1 MLDTWRE
8 GSFGKPGAWRG
19 TGPRPTGKSRRA
31 EESSEE
37 TGAWR
42 GTGPRPTGKLARAV
56 EDISLWRYREAL
68 PIPDEAD
75 IVTLGEGMTPLIR
88 LDAAADSG
96 HYVKLDYL
104 CPTGSY
110 KDRGASVLLTHL
122 KALGVE
128 EVVED
133 SSGNAGAAIAAYSAR
148 AGIRCTIYCP
158 ASTSKGKLAQI
169 AAYGAELK
177 LVEGNR
183 MATTEAVKDAAK
195 NVCYASH
202 NWHPFFLEGTK
213 TLAFEIVEQ
222 LGGDAPAHVICP
234 VGFGSIYLGLFIG
247 FRALCEAGV
256 IECVPR
262 LLGVQAAACCPIY
275 NAYRDMEQGEGQAL
289 APRVTRA
296 VSFPVARGP
305 VPRDRSCAPDP
316 SEGQAPALRNKGGVS
331 RMRQTNPTLAE
342 GITAELPVRGQM
354 ILDAIHYTNGA
365 FTIVDDAEI
374 QAGLEML
381 ATRGIYV
388 EPTSAVVVKGYE
400 KFRAAGIIGEDETT
414 VSVLTGIG
422 LKAKPINT
430 L

>member
-1 MLDTWRE
+1 MLE
-8 GSFGKPGAWRG
+8 AWRG
-19 TGPRPTGKSRRA
+19 TAEGKFPRPTV
-31 EESSEE
+31 
-37 TGAWR
+37 
-42 GTGPRPTGKLARAV
+42 KLEHAV
-56 EDISLWRYREAL
+56 EKLSLWRYREAL
-68 PIPDEAD
+68 PIPDDAD
-75 IVTLGEGMTPLIR
+75 IVTLGEGMTPLIP
-88 LDAAADSG
+88 LNAAADSE

-128 EVVED
+128 AVVED

-169 AAYGAELK
+169 AAYGAELR

-183 MATTEAVKDAAK
+183 TATTGAVKDAAK
-195 NVCYASH
+195 TVCYASH

-222 LGGDAPAHVICP
+222 LGGDVPAHVICP

-247 FRALCEAGV
+247 FRELREAGV
-256 IECVPR
+256 IRRVPR
-262 LLGVQAAACCPIY
+262 LLGVQPAVCCPIY
-275 NAYRDMEQGEGQAL
+275 NAYRKGESSGGQAPAQQNKREGKPGEGQAL
-289 APRVTRA
+289 AL
-296 VSFPVARGP
+296 
-305 VPRDRSCAPDP
+305 
-316 SEGQAPALRNKGGVS
+316 ENKGVVS
-331 RMRQTNPTLAE
+331 RMAQTGTTLAE
-342 GITAELPVRGQM
+342 GITAELPVRAQM

-365 FTIVDDAEI
+365 FTIVDDAAI
-374 QAGLEML
+374 RASLGTL

-400 KFRAAGIIGEDETT
+400 KFRDAGIIGAGEAT
-414 VSVLTGIG
+414 VSILTGIG
-422 LKAKPINT
+422 LKTKPVRTNAERT
-430 L
+430 R

>member
-1 MLDTWRE
+1 MLDT
-8 GSFGKPGAWRG
+8 WRG
-19 TGPRPTGKSRRA
+19 TGPRPA
-31 EESSEE
+31 V
-37 TGAWR
+37 
-42 GTGPRPTGKLARAV
+42 KLRCAA

-68 PIPDEAD
+68 PIPDDAD
-75 IVTLGEGMTPLIR
+75 IVTLGEGMTPLIL

-122 KALGVE
+122 KALGVKK
-128 EVVED
+128 VVED

-169 AAYGAELK
+169 AAYGAALE

-195 NVCYASH
+195 DTCYASH

-247 FRALCEAGV
+247 FRELREAGV
-256 IECVPR
+256 IKRVPR
-262 LLGVQAAACCPIY
+262 LLGVQSAVCCPIY
-275 NAYRDMEQGEGQAL
+275 NAYQDMEHGEGQAL
-289 APRVTRA
+289 ALRN
-296 VSFPVARGP
+296 SAR
-305 VPRDRSCAPDP
+305 RD
-316 SEGQAPALRNKGGVS
+316 EGQGSALRNKGVVS
-331 RMRQTNPTLAE
+331 RMAQTGSTLAE
-342 GITAELPVRGQM
+342 GITAELPIRGQM

-365 FTIVDDAEI
+365 FTAVDEADI
-374 QAGLEML
+374 QAGLETL
-381 ATRGIYV
+381 AARGIYV
-388 EPTSAVVVKGYE
+388 EPTSAVVIKGYE
-400 KFRAAGIIGEDETT
+400 KFREAGIIGAGEAT
-414 VSVLTGIG
+414 VSILTGIG
-422 LKAKPINT
+422 LKTKPIHT
-430 L
+430 S

>member
-1 MLDTWRE
+1 MLE
-8 GSFGKPGAWRG
+8 AWRG
-19 TGPRPTGKSRRA
+19 TDGGKFPRPTV
-31 EESSEE
+31 
-37 TGAWR
+37 
-42 GTGPRPTGKLARAV
+42 KLERAV
-56 EDISLWRYREAL
+56 EKLSLWRYREAL
-68 PIPDEAD
+68 PIPDDAD
-75 IVTLGEGMTPLIR
+75 IVTLGEGMTPLIP
-88 LDAAADSG
+88 LNAAADSE

-169 AAYGAELK
+169 AAYGAELR

-183 MATTEAVKDAAK
+183 TATTGAVKAAAK
-195 NVCYASH
+195 TVCYASH

-222 LGGDAPAHVICP
+222 LGGDVPAHVICP

-247 FRALCEAGV
+247 FRELREAGV
-256 IECVPR
+256 IERVPR
-262 LLGVQAAACCPIY
+262 LLGVQPAVCCPIY
-275 NAYRDMEQGEGQAL
+275 NAYRKGEPSGGQAPAQQNKRDGKLGEGQAL
-289 APRVTRA
+289 AL
-296 VSFPVARGP
+296 
-305 VPRDRSCAPDP
+305 
-316 SEGQAPALRNKGGVS
+316 ENKGVVS
-331 RMRQTNPTLAE
+331 RMAQTGTTLAE
-342 GITAELPVRGQM
+342 GITAELPVRAQM

-365 FTIVDDAEI
+365 FTIVDDAAI
-374 QAGLEML
+374 RASLETL

-400 KFRAAGIIGEDETT
+400 KFRDAGIIGAGEAT
-414 VSVLTGIG
+414 VSILTGIG
-422 LKAKPINT
+422 LKTKPVRTNAERT
-430 L
+430 R

>member
-1 MLDTWRE
+1 MLET
-8 GSFGKPGAWRG
+8 WRG
-19 TGPRPTGKSRRA
+19 TDEGKFPRPTV
-31 EESSEE
+31 
-37 TGAWR
+37 
-42 GTGPRPTGKLARAV
+42 KLERAV
-56 EDISLWRYREAL
+56 EKLSLWRYREAL
-68 PIPDEAD
+68 PIPDDAD
-75 IVTLGEGMTPLIR
+75 IVTLGEGMTPLIP
-88 LDAAADSG
+88 LDTAADSE

-169 AAYGAELK
+169 AAYGAELR

-183 MATTEAVKDAAK
+183 TATTGAVKDAAK
-195 NVCYASH
+195 TVCYASH

-222 LGGDAPAHVICP
+222 LGGDVPAHVICP

-247 FRALCEAGV
+247 FRELREAGV
-256 IECVPR
+256 ITRVPR
-262 LLGVQAAACCPIY
+262 LLGVQPAVCCPIY
-275 NAYRDMEQGEGQAL
+275 NAYRKGEPSGEQAPAQQNKREGKPGEGQAL
-289 APRVTRA
+289 AL
-296 VSFPVARGP
+296 
-305 VPRDRSCAPDP
+305 
-316 SEGQAPALRNKGGVS
+316 QNKGVVS
-331 RMRQTNPTLAE
+331 RMAQTGTTLAE
-342 GITAELPVRGQM
+342 GITAELPVRAQM

-365 FTIVDDAEI
+365 FTIVDDAAI
-374 QAGLEML
+374 RASLEML

-388 EPTSAVVVKGYE
+388 EPTSAVVVKAYE
-400 KFRAAGIIGEDETT
+400 KFRDAGIIGAGEAT
-414 VSVLTGIG
+414 VSILTGIG
-422 LKAKPINT
+422 LKTKPVRTNAERT
-430 L
+430 Q

>member
-1 MLDTWRE
+1 MLET
-8 GSFGKPGAWRG
+8 WRG
-19 TGPRPTGKSRRA
+19 TA
-31 EESSEE
+31 E
-37 TGAWR
+37 
-42 GTGPRPTGKLARAV
+42 GKLPRSTVKLESTV
-56 EDISLWRYREAL
+56 EKLSLWRYREAL
-68 PIPDEAD
+68 PIPDDAD
-75 IVTLGEGMTPLIR
+75 IVTLGEGVTPLIP
-88 LDAAADSG
+88 LDAAADSE

-169 AAYGAELK
+169 AAYGAELR

-183 MATTEAVKDAAK
+183 TATTGAVKDAAK
-195 NVCYASH
+195 TVCYASH

-222 LGGDAPAHVICP
+222 LGGDVPAHVICP

-247 FRALCEAGV
+247 FRELREAGV
-256 IECVPR
+256 IKRVPR
-262 LLGVQAAACCPIY
+262 LLGVQPAVCCPIY
-275 NAYRDMEQGEGQAL
+275 NAYRKGK
-289 APRVTRA
+289 
-296 VSFPVARGP
+296 
-305 VPRDRSCAPDP
+305 P
-316 SEGQAPALRNKGGVS
+316 SGGQAPAQQNKREGKPGEEQALALQNKGVVS
-331 RMRQTNPTLAE
+331 RMAQTGTTLAE
-342 GITAELPVRGQM
+342 GITAELPVRAQM

-365 FTIVDDAEI
+365 FTIVDDAAI
-374 QAGLEML
+374 RASLETL

-400 KFRAAGIIGEDETT
+400 KFRDAGIIGAGEAT
-414 VSVLTGIG
+414 VSILTGIG
-422 LKAKPINT
+422 LKTKPVRTNAERT
-430 L
+430 R